1 MNDGFVSVHKYCINE
16 GFVSVQNLKIP
27 DTTNTLVDESI
38 VLEQCRDK
46 CLKNYSCMAYT
57 NTNISGAGRYK
68 FKWFF

>member
-16 GFVSVQNLKIP
+16 GFVLVQNLKIP
-27 DTTNTLVDESI
+27 NTTNMLVDEF
-38 VLEQCRDK
+38 
-46 CLKNYSCMAYT
+46 YSCMAYT